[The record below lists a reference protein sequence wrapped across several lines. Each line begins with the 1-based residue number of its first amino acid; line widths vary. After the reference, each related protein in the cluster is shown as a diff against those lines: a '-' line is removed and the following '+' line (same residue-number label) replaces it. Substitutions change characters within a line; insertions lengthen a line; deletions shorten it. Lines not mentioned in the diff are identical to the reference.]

1 MGLGDMLGRA
11 AGALGGSG
19 TDQIVSQISESGIDM
34 SALVNMDASAVTS
47 LLAENGI
54 DLSILESLGI
64 SVEDVI
70 AKVREH
76 LG

>member
-11 AGALGGSG
+11 AGALGG
-19 TDQIVSQISESGIDM
+19 TDQIVSQISESGIDL
-34 SALVNMDASAVTS
+34 SALVNLDAEGVTAM
-47 LLAENGI
+47 LQEKGI
-54 DLSILESLGI
+54 DLSMLETLGL
-64 SVEDVI
+64 SVDDVI